1 MGLMKKKSTNQVAN
15 KDDEKLIF
23 ALDVGS
29 SNIRLIAGE
38 VLDDRQIYVKGMLEL
53 KSAGVVKGNISDISA
68 LARSVAQ
75 IINEFQEKFNVTID
89 KLVTGVSGMYIRA
102 ENQVGTATV
111 TTGTVTV
118 YDRNRAIKNAIAGL
132 RDINVSEFSIIHT
145 NPQSYKTETSNVI
158 VNPINMFAKRLDVSV
173 HIIGCN
179 YMYKKNIE
187 QAVKMTN
194 PDLSVSSVIFTGNA
208 AASAVVTAGEK
219 EIGVICIDIGGGTVN
234 VTVFEGNRQLLSFGI
249 DDGGNYITSVIAKS
263 FGISMDQAE
272 KLKCQQGIASPYFLK
287 EEAKDTEIP
296 VPISKTEEIGIRLI
310 DLSSV
315 INDALVRMIDLIFAK
330 INMFGSAIFDRQSL
344 VIGGGIVLTGG
355 TSKLDGIEKVFSQY
369 ITQNVNQEMGV
380 LRCSTN
386 KVRIGHP
393 IGTRVYENAG
403 DVKFLSDSDKAV
415 CTGLL
420 RSGRFEDLRQYS
432 DDPIEDHGDKNNKS
446 VLSKFKAWVREEI
459 M

>member
-1 MGLMKKKSTNQVAN
+1 MAIMKKKSTNQVAN

-29 SNIRLIAGE
+29 SNLRLIAGE
-38 VLDDRQIYVKGMLEL
+38 VLADRQIYVKGMLEC
-53 KSAGVVKGNISDISA
+53 KSAGVANGNISDIDA
-68 LARSVAQ
+68 LARSIAT
-75 IINEFQEKFNVTID
+75 IISQFQQKYNVTID
-89 KLVTGVSGMYIRA
+89 KLVTGVSGKYIKA

-145 NPQSYKTETSNVI
+145 NPQSYKTETSNAI
-158 VNPINMFAKRLDVSV
+158 VNPINMYAKRLDVSV

-179 YMYKKNIE
+179 YMFKKNIE

-208 AASAVVTAGEK
+208 AASAVVTTGEK

-263 FGISMDQAE
+263 FGISMEQAE
-272 KLKCQQGIASPYFLK
+272 KIKCEQGIASPDFLK
-287 EEAKDTEIP
+287 EEAKDIEIP
-296 VPISKTEEIGIRLI
+296 VPMGKSDELRIRLV
-310 DLSSV
+310 DLSRV
-315 INDALVRMIDLIFAK
+315 INEALVRMIDLIFAR
-330 INMFGSAIFDRQSL
+330 INMYGSAIFERQSL

-369 ITQNVNQEMGV
+369 IYQSVNQEMGV

-393 IGTRVYENAG
+393 LGTRVYEDAG
-403 DVKFLSDSDKAV
+403 DVMFLSDSDKAV

-432 DDPIEDHGDKNNKS
+432 DDPVEENGSVNNKS
-446 VLSKFKAWVREEI
+446 LGAKFKAWVLRE